1 MNFDGILATNET
13 LEDDWENTILES
25 TLGQTSA
32 MSSDDEDEDEDDISD
47 TRPIVS
53 AGTAMSYLSDIQD
66 FAIAHQ
72 SPELLDYISKSKDT
86 VSKMICDSGSM
97 KQTKLTDYCK

>member
-1 MNFDGILATNET
+1 
-13 LEDDWENTILES
+13 
-25 TLGQTSA
+25 
-32 MSSDDEDEDEDDISD
+32 MSSDDEDQDEDDISD